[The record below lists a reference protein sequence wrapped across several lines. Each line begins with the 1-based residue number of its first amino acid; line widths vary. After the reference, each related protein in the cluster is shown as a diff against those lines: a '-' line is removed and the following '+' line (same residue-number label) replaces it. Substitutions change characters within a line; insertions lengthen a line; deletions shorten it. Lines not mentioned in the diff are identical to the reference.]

1 MAEKG
6 IIKLGTYAEAVAGT
20 MRSYML
26 EGGVGRGRKKFLVN
40 PQAPKLAGGDQRLE
54 DQENWSYFT
63 MVDWQ
68 AGMGRR
74 DPEAGGFFDADADT
88 RVPGQFICPPQW
100 RTISTRARA
109 GTYSD
114 VRNDFYGETSETRFT
129 LDPLG
134 AVTDFDALA
143 VKVNRASGS
152 ISILWFLVRYVGTS
166 HDVGETVTL
175 NGGLLED
182 SVGEP
187 GNELRGGSGAYVISP
202 QWTWAYV
209 ALTSAY
215 DLAGTGDTFWV
226 HLSPAD
232 NTVALEILSAGYLL
246 TTSVTKV
253 KDASS
258 QAWANASQQKTPYFL
273 TDLDCP
279 AGSAQCMVEFNGYLY
294 AAWGSKL
301 YKASA
306 IGSTGLTD
314 FSASND
320 RTSTIT
326 GLTVWGSVLYVA
338 YGTAKLVDTMST
350 ADVFTATDF
359 YADRFYP
366 EWGQGYLYFSLQNDI
381 YYAGDPTPNLLA
393 DYEGPIPV
401 GPDQYNIRGAAGDS
415 GGAFYMAT
423 DSGLYT
429 LAPGDIVQKLAF
441 FSAPSAYNGVGMIGH
456 QGEVFIP
463 ADQGVYRFGQEGRL
477 LNIYNI
483 YRSQVPGY
491 QRYDNV
497 PRIIALASM
506 NNWLVAVTNGG
517 PEPAYHVPSV
527 MAWQGDG
534 WHSVALLPR
543 NSQTASVLYARGYQ
557 ELCVGG
563 RHVYAINMPD
573 FAINPVSSAEAT
585 FCPVGWLETDWFDGR
600 LLTLYKD
607 MDGIQVLGRFFGDYN
622 NPDPAVSTYNNRVD
636 VYWQDDGSSGRWEL
650 LGSTEDSSD
659 PTLFH
664 HTIRWEDRT
673 TRPATKRI
681 RLAFLLRSSHVRN
694 TPVVEKIALRFR
706 VNTKDRYG
714 WNLRILTT
722 LKEPDIA
729 GAPLDDYTPAQQRA
743 HLEAL
748 QRQTAPFVMLD
759 IDGNYREVTMQAA
772 SMDAMNYRYDIQGD
786 DVHYDEVFN
795 WTIEEVEPGPYVV
808 PAS

>member
-26 EGGVGRGRKKFLVN
+26 EGGVERGRKKFLVN

-74 DPEAGGFFDADADT
+74 DPEAGGFLEADADT

-100 RTISTRARA
+100 RAITTRARA

-114 VRNDFYGETSETRFT
+114 VANGYYAETSETVV
-129 LDPLG
+129 PL
-134 AVTDFDALA
+134 ADAEDQSIA
-143 VKVNRASGS
+143 AKVNRTSGTVS
-152 ISILWFLVRYVGTS
+152 TLWFLVRSTS
-166 HDVGETVTL
+166 PNTVPNEVTYFGASVLADVAGSPT
-175 NGGLLED
+175 GG
-182 SVGEP
+182 GQ
-187 GNELRGGSGAYVISP
+187 SGASINMNTH
-202 QWTWAYV
+202 QWTWAVVTLDTPYNF
-209 ALTSAY
+209 A
-215 DLAGTGDTFWV
+215 TGGNTAWV
-226 HLSPAD
+226 LFTPPDSFDMEIMLS
-232 NTVALEILSAGYLL
+232 GHLL
-246 TTSVTKV
+246 TTSVTKLLDGPTQV
-253 KDASS
+253 WS
-258 QAWANASQQKTPYFL
+258 NAAQQKTPYFL

-441 FSAPSAYNGVGMIGH
+441 FSAPSSSNGVGMVGH

-463 ADQGVYRFGQEGRL
+463 ADNGIYRFGQEGRL
-477 LNIYNI
+477 LNIYNLN
-483 YRSQVPGY
+483 RTQPAGY
-491 QRYDNV
+491 QSYLDS
-497 PRIIALASM
+497 PRIVGLATM
-506 NNWLVAVTNGG
+506 NNWLIAITDGDAAT
-517 PEPAYHVPSV
+517 AYHVPSV
-527 MAWQGDG
+527 LAWQGDG

-543 NSQTASVLYARGYQ
+543 GCHPKSVLYARGYQ

-573 FAINPVSSAEAT
+573 YAINPIASVDAT
-585 FCPVGWLETDWFDGR
+585 YCPVGWLETDWFDGR
-600 LLTLYKD
+600 LITLNKD
-607 MDGIQVLGRFFGDYN
+607 FDAVQILGRFFGDYN
-622 NPDPAVSTYNNRVD
+622 HPDPGLTTYNNRVE
-636 VYWQDDGSSGRWEL
+636 VYWMDDDTHDRWQY
-650 LGSTEDSSD
+650 LGSTEDSAT
-659 PTLFH
+659 PTNFH

-673 TRPATKRI
+673 TRPASKRI
-681 RLAFLLRSSHVRN
+681 RLGFLLRSHHVRI